1 MTERVNAG
9 GLQVAQ
15 VLYDFINNEAID
27 GTGIKPDDFWSA
39 LGGIVA
45 DMTPRNRE
53 LLEKRDQLRAAL
65 DDWYRQRK
73 GGPFDM
79 AEYKAFLREV
89 GYLQPEGEDFQAATQ
104 NVDPEIAQVAGPQL
118 VVPASNAR
126 FSLNAA
132 NARWGSLYDALY
144 GSDVIP
150 EEGGAHKDTQ
160 YNPVRGEKVI
170 AYARAVLDQSAPLE
184 QGSHAD
190 AAEYRIDAGKL
201 AVRFKDGSKTGLQ
214 DPSRFAGYSGSPEQP
229 DAVLLVKHGMHMEI
243 AIDPADPV
251 GKTDAAH
258 VRDVI
263 LEAALTTIVDFEDS
277 VAAADTADKTAIYRN
292 WLGLTK
298 GDLEESFEKGGKTIT
313 RKMNPNRN
321 YTDALGN
328 SFGLPGR
335 SLMLVRNVG
344 HLMTNSAILDE
355 QGNEVFEGIMDGM
368 ITALIA
374 IHDLKAN
381 TRFQN
386 SKTGSIYIVKPKLHG
401 ADETAFTDDLFA
413 RIEDALG
420 LARNTLKVGVMDE
433 ERRTTVNLK
442 ESIRAVKDRII
453 FINTGFLD
461 RTGDEIHTSM
471 EAGPMI
477 RKGEMKQAAWMTAY
491 EDWNVD
497 VGLAAGLRG
506 RAQIGKGMWA
516 MPDKMADMMDAK
528 IGHPEAGASCAWV
541 PSPTA
546 ATLHAIHYH
555 RVNVD
560 ARQQE
565 LAGKRRA
572 SMDDLLSLP
581 LMADPDALSAD
592 EIKQELD
599 NNCQGILGYVVRWI
613 DQGVGCSKVPDI
625 RDVGL
630 MEDRAT
636 LRISSQH
643 ICNWIYHGICTKDQV
658 METLRRMAEVVDRQN
673 ADDPGYIP
681 MSKDFDNSLAFQAAC
696 DLIFKGREQT
706 NGYTEPLL
714 HAYRLKAKARAGL

>member
-9 GLQVAQ
+9 GLQVAR

-45 DMTPRNRE
+45 DMTPRNQD

-65 DDWYRQRK
+65 DDWYQQHK

-79 AEYKAFLREV
+79 AEYKTFLREI
-89 GYLQPEGEDFQAATQ
+89 GYLESEGGDFQAATQ

-144 GSDVIP
+144 GSDVIS
-150 EEGGAHKDTQ
+150 EEGGAHKGTQ

-170 AYARAVLDQSAPLE
+170 AYARAVLDKSAPLD

-190 AAEYRIDAGKL
+190 AAAYRIDAGRL
-201 AVRFKDGSKTGLQ
+201 VVRLKDGSETGLE
-214 DPSRFAGYSGSPEQP
+214 DPSQFAGYRGSARQP

-243 AIDPADPV
+243 AIDPSDFVGQNDP
-251 GKTDAAH
+251 AH
-258 VRDVI
+258 VKDVV

-277 VAAADTADKTAIYRN
+277 VAAADAADKTAIYRN

-298 GDLEESFEKGGKTIT
+298 GDLEETFEKGGKTLT
-313 RKMNPNRN
+313 RQMNPDRQ
-321 YTDALGN
+321 YTNARGKPF
-328 SFGLPGR
+328 SLPGR

-413 RIEDALG
+413 RIEEALG
-420 LARNTLKVGVMDE
+420 LATNTLKIGVMDE

-442 ESIRAVKDRII
+442 ECIRAVKDRII

-497 VGLAAGLRG
+497 IGLAAGLRG

-516 MPDKMADMMDAK
+516 MPDKMADMMEAK
-528 IGHPEAGASCAWV
+528 IGHPEAGANCAWV

-555 RVNVD
+555 RVDVD

-572 SMDDLLSLP
+572 SMDDLLTLP

-592 EIKQELD
+592 EIKQE
-599 NNCQGILGYVVRWI
+599 
-613 DQGVGCSKVPDI
+613 
-625 RDVGL
+625 
-630 MEDRAT
+630 
-636 LRISSQH
+636 
-643 ICNWIYHGICTKDQV
+643 
-658 METLRRMAEVVDRQN
+658 
-673 ADDPGYIP
+673 
-681 MSKDFDNSLAFQAAC
+681 
-696 DLIFKGREQT
+696 
-706 NGYTEPLL
+706 
-714 HAYRLKAKARAGL
+714 